1 MRLTRF
7 TRAAAAVVVGLLLL
21 ASPVGAQTVLTST
34 TLAAAMADTS
44 GQAMSVTSATGFTA
58 LSTVA
63 MIDKE
68 LVNVRVVNST
78 QISIT
83 RGIAGTRAATHVS
96 GATVWVGPQVAFQPY
111 VPGGQCTRTNLQYV
125 PWIVAGDADASNN
138 GQMYDCLGLT
148 TAGQWARV
156 DSPGLVVLGSTMAST
171 AGTLGAFTGTVFTVS
186 GTNAITGFTN
196 PAGLAPGFRVGIVPS
211 GVFTWTAA
219 GNIAIAGTAVVNK
232 LLEFVWNGSKWIPSY
247 IA

>member
-21 ASPVGAQTVLTST
+21 ASPVWAQTALTST
-34 TLAAAMADTS
+34 TLSAAMTDTS
-44 GQAMSVTSATGFTA
+44 GQAMGVASATGFTA
-58 LSTVA
+58 LTTVA

-68 LVNVRVVNST
+68 LVNVRVVNGT

-83 RGIAGTRAATHVS
+83 RGIAGTRASTHVS
-96 GATVWVGPQVAFQPY
+96 GATVWVGPQFAFQAY

-125 PWIVAGDADASNN
+125 PWIVAGDPDASNN
-138 GQMYDCLGLT
+138 GQIYDCLGLT

-196 PAGLAPGFRVGIVPS
+196 PAGVAPGFRIGIVPS